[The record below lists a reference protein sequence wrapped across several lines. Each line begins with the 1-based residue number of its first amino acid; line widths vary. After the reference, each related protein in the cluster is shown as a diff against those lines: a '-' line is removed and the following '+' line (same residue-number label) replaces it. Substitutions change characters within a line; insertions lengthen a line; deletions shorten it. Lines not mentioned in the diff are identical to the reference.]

1 MDVHCYMQTP
11 NVSRLSVSFGPSNCQ
26 AIVPHFIRESAS
38 DIHTHDVYTLE
49 AFALAVD
56 HGQGTYLGDLVEVRS
71 HEIQA
76 PKAGVQARL
85 PRTGQH
91 HIVDAC
97 AHCTA

>member
-1 MDVHCYMQTP
+1 MQTP

-71 HEIQA
+71 HEI
-76 PKAGVQARL
+76 
-85 PRTGQH
+85 
-91 HIVDAC
+91 
-97 AHCTA
+97 